1 MEKCVFCGNTRK
13 SAPTVRFFAVPREP
27 GLKRIRWLYVLDGK
41 EIGPKDRVCGIHFR
55 GGRPSSDPSHEDFVP
70 HLYLNREPPEEILSY
85 LESLTDDSAA
95 TSGLSISSASASSRA
110 IKQEVVQDMLKPAK
124 PSILQ
129 RKRKQKV
136 DEIEENPRL
145 LQKHWDPINDCPS
158 NTKVHILHKSIA
170 EAVGAKHGQ
179 MVIIKRLL
187 PAKRNGNHAKDQQIA
202 DEEPPRVQT
211 GTNLDQIWG

>member
-1 MEKCVFCGNTRK
+1 M
-13 SAPTVRFFAVPREP
+13 
-27 GLKRIRWLYVLDGK
+27 
-41 EIGPKDRVCGIHFR
+41 
-55 GGRPSSDPSHEDFVP
+55 P

-145 LQKHWDPINDCPS
+145 LQVRYYVILSKNIKFS
-158 NTKVHILHKSIA
+158 NLFFALYFARDSFCLALSSHTTEVISGTDFKVRLRI
-170 EAVGAKHGQ
+170 
-179 MVIIKRLL
+179 LL
-187 PAKRNGNHAKDQQIA
+187 PIYFYSLSNIQAR
-202 DEEPPRVQT
+202 
-211 GTNLDQIWG
+211 